1 MTTISNLGE
10 LKRRKGELAIKAAR
24 FGISADPHISIELR
38 DLETVISLMERIDI
52 HRGNLGHLLRQRG
65 HFGPNAPT
73 HIVNQ
78 IISERE
84 NIETLRA
91 QCARLGYAV
100 DRHEAD
106 YDAPAPPAASPEPTP
121 TAAPP
126 VETQLDRIE
135 RKLDELLRRIG

>member
-1 MTTISNLGE
+1 VTTIANLGE
-10 LKRRKGELAIKAAR
+10 LKRRKGELALQAAR
-24 FGISADPHISIELR
+24 YGISADPHITIELR
-38 DLETVISLMERIDI
+38 NLESAISLMERIDI

-91 QCARLGYAV
+91 QCARLGYTV
-100 DRHEAD
+100 DRHEVD
-106 YDAPAPPAASPEPTP
+106 HDAPAPPEPTP
-121 TAAPP
+121 SAAPP
-126 VETQLDRIE
+126 TETQLDRIE